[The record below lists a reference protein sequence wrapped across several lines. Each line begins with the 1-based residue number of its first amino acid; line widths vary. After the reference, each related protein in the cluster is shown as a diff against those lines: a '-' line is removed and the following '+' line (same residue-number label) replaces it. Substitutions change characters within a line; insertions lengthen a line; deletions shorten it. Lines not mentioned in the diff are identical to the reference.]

1 MFLKGKLS
9 TRATL
14 NYKMKS
20 IFKIILACGLL
31 MGMSACSGSG
41 SDPEPKPVDPVTPV
55 TPVTPEK
62 EETINK
68 DFVTGGDI
76 SWLTEMED
84 NGVKFYSRTTNA
96 EGDCMSILKELGMK
110 AVRFRVWVNP
120 KTKYNGLDDV
130 VKKAVRAKGLGLKI
144 MIDFHYSDTWAD
156 PAHQDRPVEWQ
167 KYSDAELVS
176 AVSSHTTTVLQTL
189 KDKGVDVTWVQVG
202 NETSDGMFY
211 PTGQISKGNG
221 KNFASF
227 VNAGYDAAKKVYP
240 SSKVIVHVNNGD
252 DLNLS
257 KYVFDALKDNNG
269 KWDMIGLSLYPNEGQ
284 YKAKLSTCV
293 SNVEKLYEAY
303 KTPVMICEVGM
314 SRSAV
319 TQCKEFLSNF
329 STRLKELSDQ
339 KCAGVFYW
347 EPEDYKGWNGGYT
360 KGAFTDDGYPN
371 DALVA
376 FYKI

>member
-9 TRATL
+9 TKATL

-20 IFKIILACGLL
+20 LFKIILACGLL
-31 MGMSACSGSG
+31 MGMSACSGFG

-96 EGDCMSILKELGMK
+96 EGDCMSILKGLGMK

-167 KYSDAELVS
+167 KYSDA
-176 AVSSHTTTVLQTL
+176 
-189 KDKGVDVTWVQVG
+189 
-202 NETSDGMFY
+202 
-211 PTGQISKGNG
+211 
-221 KNFASF
+221 
-227 VNAGYDAAKKVYP
+227 
-240 SSKVIVHVNNGD
+240 
-252 DLNLS
+252 
-257 KYVFDALKDNNG
+257 LKDNNG
-269 KWDMIGLSLYPNEGQ
+269 KWDMIGLSLYPNENQ

-319 TQCKEFLSNF
+319 TQCKEFLTNF

>member
-1 MFLKGKLS
+1 
-9 TRATL
+9 
-14 NYKMKS
+14 
-20 IFKIILACGLL
+20 

-41 SDPEPKPVDPVTPV
+41 SDPEPKPLD
-55 TPVTPEK
+55 PVTPEK

-167 KYSDAELVS
+167 KYSDA
-176 AVSSHTTTVLQTL
+176 
-189 KDKGVDVTWVQVG
+189 
-202 NETSDGMFY
+202 
-211 PTGQISKGNG
+211 
-221 KNFASF
+221 
-227 VNAGYDAAKKVYP
+227 
-240 SSKVIVHVNNGD
+240 
-252 DLNLS
+252 
-257 KYVFDALKDNNG
+257 LKDNNG

-319 TQCKEFLSNF
+319 TQCKEFLTNF
-329 STRLKELSDQ
+329 STRLKGLSDQ

>member
-1 MFLKGKLS
+1 
-9 TRATL
+9 
-14 NYKMKS
+14 
-20 IFKIILACGLL
+20 
-31 MGMSACSGSG
+31 
-41 SDPEPKPVDPVTPV
+41 
-55 TPVTPEK
+55 
-62 EETINK
+62 
-68 DFVTGGDI
+68 
-76 SWLTEMED
+76 
-84 NGVKFYSRTTNA
+84 
-96 EGDCMSILKELGMK
+96 
-110 AVRFRVWVNP
+110 
-120 KTKYNGLDDV
+120 
-130 VKKAVRAKGLGLKI
+130 
-144 MIDFHYSDTWAD
+144 
-156 PAHQDRPVEWQ
+156 
-167 KYSDAELVS
+167 
-176 AVSSHTTTVLQTL
+176 
-189 KDKGVDVTWVQVG
+189 
-202 NETSDGMFY
+202 MFY

-257 KYVFDALKDNNG
+257 KYVFDALKDNHG
-269 KWDMIGLSLYPNEGQ
+269 KWDMIGLSLYPNENQ

-319 TQCKEFLSNF
+319 TQCKEFLTNF

-347 EPEDYKGWNGGYT
+347 EPEDYKVWNGGYT